1 MLGQILSVSIWVM
14 IQHGIAFGGWFIFF
28 IAMEHLGERPLA
40 ITNVVRSI
48 SSFLFMFVNA
58 FASTNSSLVS
68 NLIGAGESDRVLPL
82 CRRMIGLCYAFVL
95 PIGILI
101 AMFPST
107 VLRIYTDN
115 PDLIASSISSLWVM
129 LSSYLFA
136 VPGFIISLAY
146 RGQAIPAVRWKSIWL
161 AYSCTYY
168 IYCMSPYGCVRTWRF
183 AGLRSMYIIS

>member
-82 CRRMIGLCYAFVL
+82 CREDDR
-95 PIGILI
+95 
-101 AMFPST
+101 AM
-107 VLRIYTDN
+107 L
-115 PDLIASSISSLWVM
+115 
-129 LSSYLFA
+129 
-136 VPGFIISLAY
+136 
-146 RGQAIPAVRWKSIWL
+146 
-161 AYSCTYY
+161 
-168 IYCMSPYGCVRTWRF
+168 CVRATDRYLDRYVPVYRI
-183 AGLRSMYIIS
+183 AYLYG